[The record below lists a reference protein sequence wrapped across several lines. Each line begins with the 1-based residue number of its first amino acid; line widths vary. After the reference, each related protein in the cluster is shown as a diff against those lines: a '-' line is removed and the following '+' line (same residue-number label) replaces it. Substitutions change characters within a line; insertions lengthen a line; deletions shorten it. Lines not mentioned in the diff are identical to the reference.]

1 MPNICNLN
9 TWGIIVSYLKLKLHI
24 PTFIKYIGYPHKT
37 TVTRKNMRAAL
48 ELPGGPNIIDLQG
61 KKKQDSNGYN
71 FLSLPRWKVS
81 CHKIILKHN
90 IGWNYWYLNPHC
102 SKVVSWMCPKTTIWW
117 KYMLPQRNRVEIAGH
132 VLAGRRCHL
141 IMF

>member
-1 MPNICNLN
+1 MPNVCNLN
-9 TWGIIVSYLKLKLHI
+9 TWGIIVSYVKLKLHI

-71 FLSLPRWKVS
+71 FLSLTRWKEWFPR
-81 CHKIILKHN
+81 IILKHRLKL
-90 IGWNYWYLNPHC
+90 YPHC
-102 SKVVSWMCPKTTIWW
+102 SKVISWISWICPKTTIWW
-117 KYMLPQRNRVEIAGH
+117 KYMLPQRNRVEMAGHVIAGH
-132 VLAGRRCHL
+132 RCHL